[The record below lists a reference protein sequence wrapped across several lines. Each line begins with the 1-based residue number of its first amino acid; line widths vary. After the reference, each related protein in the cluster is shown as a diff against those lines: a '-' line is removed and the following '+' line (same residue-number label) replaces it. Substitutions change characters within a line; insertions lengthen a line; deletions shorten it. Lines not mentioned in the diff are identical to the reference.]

1 MNVVALLG
9 TRHLVHRVSMRIV
22 RVSRKFCDY
31 GFDDSMDSAFQLIEE
46 PLRGNFG
53 VDSCEFE
60 THSRVDTM
68 HHWRNRGGGG
78 GEWFDAERVIDVL
91 RRDELGFDTKVA
103 LSELDIKVSWLL
115 VREVLVGILR
125 TVHFEA
131 NKARWAKLGYKF
143 FVWSGNQ
150 PNYRHS
156 TSSYN
161 LMVKLL
167 AECNEFMAMWR
178 VVDEMTEKGLPTT
191 ARTFNILICTC
202 GEAGLARRV
211 VERFI
216 RSKTFNYR
224 PFKHSHN
231 AILCALLGVR
241 HYKLIDW
248 VHRRMLCSG
257 FHPDILTYNV
267 VMCAKYRLGEL
278 GEVWRL
284 VDEMVNYGFAPD
296 FHTYNIIL
304 HVLGKANQ
312 PLAARNALNRMKDEG
327 IEPCVLHYTTLI
339 DGLSKAGN
347 IEACE
352 SFLDEMMKDGCLPDV
367 VCYTVM
373 ITGYVVAGEFNKA
386 QAMFDEMIV
395 RGQLPNVFTYNSMI
409 RGYCMAE
416 KYKEACSMFNEME
429 GKGCSPNFR
438 VYRTLVSSL
447 RDAGRLREARGV
459 VKQMIRK
466 GQYAHLATKIRG
478 KKRS

>member
-327 IEPCVLHYTTLI
+327 
-339 DGLSKAGN
+339 
-347 IEACE
+347 
-352 SFLDEMMKDGCLPDV
+352 
-367 VCYTVM
+367 
-373 ITGYVVAGEFNKA
+373 YVVAGEFNKA